1 MPERLFTLTSHA
13 ETVLRERGI
22 ELTWVDRVLRNPQVT
37 QADRA
42 EVSLR
47 HALGQISERDDRVL
61 RVIYNPSQR
70 PWSVVTAYFDRRQRG
85 KI

>member
-1 MPERLFTLTSHA
+1 MPEPLFTLTAHA
-13 ETVLRERGI
+13 QTALKERGI
-22 ELTWVDRVLRNPQVT
+22 ELPWLDRVLRNPQLT
-37 QADRA
+37 QGDRA
-42 EVSLR
+42 DATLR
-47 HALGQISERDDRVL
+47 HALGRISERDDRML